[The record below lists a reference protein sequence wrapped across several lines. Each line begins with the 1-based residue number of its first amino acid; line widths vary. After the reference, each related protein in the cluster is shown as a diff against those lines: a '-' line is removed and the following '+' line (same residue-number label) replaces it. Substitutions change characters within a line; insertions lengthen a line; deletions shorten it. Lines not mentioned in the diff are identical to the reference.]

1 MRTLKRQVSSKI
13 KRLQKHE
20 EVAKE
25 CSEEFEFVKFDPI
38 NESFDYESPVND
50 GSYEATAKDSKT
62 RRGILWQQSGNIFSS
77 WQERFFVLTESSL
90 YSYSRQCPSRN
101 NLANIKKFVTKVK
114 LSEIIEMDLV
124 EKRGQLVIEI
134 VTRSG
139 RTCLRKPEGVRDW
152 FEQILE
158 NREHIQKARILQRS
172 FSLIENSC
180 HQDTVTPYKN
190 CHVDAVSSLNIYG
203 EDAVTSLK
211 SHEKDVVTSLNSH
224 ARNTVASLDSH
235 GGNTVASLN
244 SHEGNTVAPLN
255 SIPARPLMG
264 CRSLR
269 FAAKKDELICM
280 NPNI

>member
-1 MRTLKRQVSSKI
+1 M
-13 KRLQKHE
+13 QKHE

-25 CSEEFEFVKFDPI
+25 CSGEFEFVKFDPI
-38 NESFDYESPVND
+38 NESFNYESPVNS

-90 YSYSRQCPSRN
+90 YSYSRQCPSKN

-114 LSEIIEMDLV
+114 LSEIIDMNLV

-139 RTCLRKPEGVRDW
+139 RTCLRKPEGVREW

-158 NREHIQKARILQRS
+158 NREHIQKERILQRS

-180 HQDTVTPYKN
+180 PQDTVTSYKN
-190 CHVDAVSSLNIYG
+190 YHVDTVSSY
-203 EDAVTSLK
+203 AVTSLK
-211 SHEKDVVTSLNSH
+211 SHEKDVV
-224 ARNTVASLDSH
+224 ASFNSH
-235 GGNTVASLN
+235 GGNTVTSLN
-244 SHEGNTVAPLN
+244 SHEGNTVTPLK